1 MIVAALHSC
10 SASYAAATPFALSAP
25 PCAPIVRTMTN
36 AAIATPSVAIHPRPA
51 RRDMPPSW
59 HPTLGGRDGFLVR
72 VMPNSG
78 WDLPTSSAGP
88 VIPRRARVRRRAQ
101 PEFGIKWSQ
110 GALEGMTGIVPP
122 PSPLADFVG
131 GRSLGAVG
139 PARKRD
145 RFLRHQHECPP
156 HRLRRHVR
164 ALEGMTGIEPAL
176 SAWEAEVLP
185 LNYIPGAPCGVRQS

>member
-36 AAIATPSVAIHPRPA
+36 AAIATPSVAIHARPA

-72 VMPNSG
+72 VMPISF
-78 WDLPTSSAGP
+78 
-88 VIPRRARVRRRAQ
+88 RRHWR
-101 PEFGIKWSQ
+101 
-110 GALEGMTGIVPP
+110 GMTGIVPP

-139 PARKRD
+139 PARGVSVPTAS
-145 RFLRHQHECPP
+145 HECPP
-156 HRLRRHVR
+156 HDFVGTWGIGGDDGNRPSALHSPTSRRADLGRWGPPAGRFLRHPHECPPAPTSSAREGIGGDDGNRTR
-164 ALEGMTGIEPAL
+164 AISLG
-176 SAWEAEVLP
+176 S
-185 LNYIPGAPCGVRQS
+185 